1 MAANASAIVES
12 AQRFGRDIRALR
24 DKRGV
29 TLEHIHKT
37 TKVPEGILETFESDA
52 LVREAGYN
60 KVYVRSIGRSYARIL
75 KVKESDVLTAL
86 DEVAAGMYVGSLAVK
101 YLGATALKLPE
112 VPPKPATDDEAPAPV
127 RSQKPPKAP
136 APAAP
141 KPAHPSTNDEATAP
155 PSSSLITPKRLG
167 DAPKTPR
174 QRPPA
179 RKPANTGGGIIAGIV
194 ALVVV
199 VAGGIWYLTRGPI
212 DADVTPT
219 PVAVPDTQQVAPL
232 PPPVPEPLVLGDS
245 ISVMLIA
252 ARDKLERIR
261 VTVDDNV
268 RRPYWREQGDTLTF
282 TVADQIVLESNLP
295 RLDIYIESFFLPIDD
310 SLPILM
316 LTRADM
322 QAHIDTVSIQ

>member
-1 MAANASAIVES
+1 MES

-29 TLEHIHKT
+29 TLEHIHKA
-37 TKVPEGILETFESDA
+37 TKVPEGILEAFEADA

-75 KVKESDVLTAL
+75 KVTESDVLTAL
-86 DEVAAGMYVGSLAVK
+86 DEVAAGMYVRSLAVK

-112 VPPKPATDDEAPAPV
+112 LPPEPATGGETPAPV
-127 RSQKPPKAP
+127 RSQKSPKAP
-136 APAAP
+136 AASAAP
-141 KPAHPSTNDEATAP
+141 KPARPSTNDEATP
-155 PSSSLITPKRLG
+155 PLSSPSIAPKRLG

-179 RKPANTGGGIIAGIV
+179 RKPANTRGGIIAGIV

-199 VAGGIWYLTRGPI
+199 VAGGIWYLTRGPS

-219 PVAVPDTQQVAPL
+219 PVAVSDTQRVAP
-232 PPPVPEPLVLGDS
+232 PPAPEPLVLGDS

-295 RLDIYIESFFLPIDD
+295 RLDIYVESFFLPIDD
-310 SLPILM
+310 SLPILT